1 MASLVSWLDVSA
13 EEHRRMRELA
23 ALFELG
29 EAREELGLASLR
41 DDIADALFPGTST
54 LHTRARYALI
64 VPWCFQ
70 AAARAGGS
78 MEDLARVE
86 RQAIET
92 LRNAK
97 VDMPG
102 LLGRTAG
109 AGLKTLPSS
118 LYWSAL
124 QRWGVVAERM
134 SRPEALANSLDRR
147 RHAEDE
153 SNDRTESIWDVLPA
167 PDGFPKRI
175 DGGLDLAPAEQVWLR
190 ERMLASAPDSL
201 LAHFATNAPSAESPA
216 PWDDPAAGD
225 APPQV
230 RELLEL
236 ARGFSALMHGA
247 QLLYNLLLAEARL
260 AARPD
265 DASFQE
271 AVPLFRAAL
280 SSWAQR
286 PGLASTLEDWRLE
299 SLEAALRVGPARPR
313 ATDRDTAVFV
323 RQWQRLVSGNDLNG
337 VADDD
342 QARALVE
349 RRELHVKGTKARL
362 RSERRLL
369 SWGGSSGA
377 GALTYRW
384 GTVRG
389 LMLDIHAGAANV

>member
-1 MASLVSWLDVSA
+1 MSLVSWLDVSA

-54 LHTRARYALI
+54 LHTRARYTLI

-70 AAARAGGS
+70 AAAKAGGS

-92 LRNAK
+92 LRNSK
-97 VDMPG
+97 LEIPG

-124 QRWGVVAERM
+124 QRWGIVAERM
-134 SRPEALANSLDRR
+134 SRPDALANSRDRR
-147 RHAEDE
+147 HDAEDE
-153 SNDRTESIWDVLPA
+153 SNDQTESIWDVLPA

-175 DGGLDLAPAEQVWLR
+175 DGGLDLTPAEQVWLR
-190 ERMLASAPDSL
+190 ERLLTSAPDSL
-201 LAHFATNAPSAESPA
+201 LAHFAKHAPSAESSA
-216 PWDDPAAGD
+216 PWDDPAALD
-225 APPQV
+225 APSRV

-260 AARPD
+260 AARPN

-271 AVPLFRAAL
+271 SVPLFRAAL
-280 SSWAQR
+280 TSWAQHED
-286 PGLASTLEDWRLE
+286 LATTLEGWRLE
-299 SLEAALRVGPARPR
+299 ALEGALRGVLARPR
-313 ATDRDTAVFV
+313 KTDDDTADFV
-323 RQWQRLVSGNDLNG
+323 RQWQRLMNGRDLNG

-342 QARALVE
+342 LARELVA

-389 LMLDIHAGAANV
+389 LMLDIHAGAASV